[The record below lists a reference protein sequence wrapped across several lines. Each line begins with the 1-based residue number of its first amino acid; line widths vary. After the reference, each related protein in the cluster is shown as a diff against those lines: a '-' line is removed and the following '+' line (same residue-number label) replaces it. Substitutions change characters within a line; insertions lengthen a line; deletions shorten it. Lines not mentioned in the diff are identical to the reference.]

1 MKSEGVVSGIE
12 TSRQIRKDMAAK
24 KADAGAAKVP
34 DVKRVTEGCGC
45 DHSEEESK
53 EEKAKAKIA
62 KRGGPPG
69 YPDKSR
75 TSRSKPMGESYLDMY
90 ERMNPFQVTFDKDGN
105 EEDRKKRDSTPEAK
119 AADEKRAKNRASNM
133 KKGPMAYD
141 PYKARAGESD

>member
-1 MKSEGVVSGIE
+1 MKSEGVISGIE
-12 TSRQIRKDMAAK
+12 TSKQIRKDMAAAK
-24 KADAGAAKVP
+24 KVDAGAPKLP

-45 DHSEEESK
+45 DHSEDKEESK
-53 EEKAKAKIA
+53 EEKAKAKIV

-75 TSRSKPMGESYLDMY
+75 TARSKPMGEAYSDVY

-119 AADEKRAKNRASNM
+119 AADAKRDKNRADNM
-133 KKGPMAYD
+133 KKGPMAYK
-141 PYKARAGESD
+141 PYGNNE